1 MATGRTEPGRALS
14 QASHRTRRARGPRWN
29 ESRQAERSR
38 VAPCLGPPT
47 DRTGLAAPVIMTV
60 AGWEQF
66 DVDADVGVRAWG
78 PTRAEA
84 FAQAALGVF
93 ALIVSPDEVDEREH
107 REVRAQADSPETL
120 LVNWINEC
128 LYVHEIE
135 GFVAHR
141 ITVLRVSDTV
151 AHGVVHEVCRSPPGP
166 MPTSPIK
173 RRVTREGVG
182 PHPGKQARV
191 TLPPPPEAT
200 GIVFRAG
207 DDRIT
212 AAPESVVN
220 SHYATTIGK
229 NGTRVATVE
238 HLLAAAAGL
247 GIDNLEVGVEGPEIP
262 AMDGSAKPFVA
273 LLAAAGRNQQ
283 SARRRSLTLPNAIR
297 VGSDGRWIHIFPA
310 PAFRISYTLDVDHP
324 AIGTQVL
331 TWAPATERSFVE
343 DVAPARTYGFLKDL
357 GIMRKNGLARGG
369 SLDNAVVL
377 AKGGPLNGLR
387 YRDEFVR
394 HKILDLIGDLALLGR
409 PILAHVVARNGG
421 HTLNVEL
428 VRAIQHALGLA
439 RRPVGAALSVLPRVP
454 APGLA
459 AI

>member
-1 MATGRTEPGRALS
+1 
-14 QASHRTRRARGPRWN
+14 
-29 ESRQAERSR
+29 
-38 VAPCLGPPT
+38 
-47 DRTGLAAPVIMTV
+47 
-60 AGWEQF
+60 
-66 DVDADVGVRAWG
+66 
-78 PTRAEA
+78 
-84 FAQAALGVF
+84 
-93 ALIVSPDEVDEREH
+93 
-107 REVRAQADSPETL
+107 
-120 LVNWINEC
+120 
-128 LYVHEIE
+128 
-135 GFVAHR
+135 
-141 ITVLRVSDTV
+141 
-151 AHGVVHEVCRSPPGP
+151 
-166 MPTSPIK
+166 
-173 RRVTREGVG
+173 
-182 PHPGKQARV
+182 
-191 TLPPPPEAT
+191 
-200 GIVFRAG
+200 
-207 DDRIT
+207 
-212 AAPESVVN
+212 
-220 SHYATTIGK
+220 
-229 NGTRVATVE
+229 E

-331 TWAPATERSFVE
+331 SWAPATERSFVE